1 MGAFQPS
8 TQIEWEKESN
18 KKKKDNIFFI
28 VAFYRTPIKQEHKK
42 ALLQNKGKA
51 ALRNKLIKIK

>member
-18 KKKKDNIFFI
+18 KKKDNIFFI
-28 VAFYRTPIKQEHKK
+28 VAFYRTPNKQEHKK